1 MLALL
6 QLVESHHEEAIESAR
21 KAVTF
26 HPNNAEAYATLGLVL
41 AYSGHRPEAV
51 AATDTALRLNPAPLP
66 RFQMLVGITFHTARQ
81 YDRAI
86 KALKA
91 VRDAV
96 PTSETT
102 REYLAAAY
110 AHQGSLDLARIERD
124 ALLEMFPQLNLSYYR
139 LLYDY
144 YRRDE
149 DRAHFIEGLQKA
161 GVAKWPFGFEGRD
174 EDRLDGN
181 SLMALTIGQTWVGKH
196 PTGVAFIQAIDNSG
210 NVAYRSANSFL
221 TGTAQVR
228 QNMLCQKFDGYFS
241 DRVLCG
247 YVYRNS
253 AAADEADEDYVYVNP
268 DSLKYFSLAE

>member
-1 MLALL
+1 VFALL
-6 QLVESHHEEAIESAR
+6 QLVESRHEEAIESAR

-26 HPNNAEAYATLGLVL
+26 HPNNAEAYANLGLVL
-41 AYSGHRPEAV
+41 AYSGLPAEAV
-51 AATDTALRLNPAPLP
+51 AVTETGLRLNPAPP
-66 RFQMLVGITFHTARQ
+66 PSFQMFAGITFYTARQ

-86 KALKA
+86 EALTA
-91 VRDAV
+91 VRDAF
-96 PTSETT
+96 PTSETL
-102 REYLAAAY
+102 RSHLAAAY
-110 AHQGSLDLARIERD
+110 AHQGRLDLAKVERD
-124 ALLEMFPQLNLSYYR
+124 ALLEVFPAANLSYYR

-149 DRAHFIEGLQKA
+149 DRAHHIAGLQKA

-196 PTGVAFIQAIDNSG
+196 PRGVAFIQAIDKAG

-253 AAADEADEDYVYVNP
+253 AAADEADKDYVYVSP